1 MHRRTNPKAADLF
14 WNKKILKPQKHLKG
28 SCSKEKKKIKTS
40 SLLNVSS
47 DAGSK
52 PEEFSINDIG
62 VNVDKK
68 EQNWFK
74 RAFRVSSHPQ
84 VNDKAARRRSEI

>member
-1 MHRRTNPKAADLF
+1 M
-14 WNKKILKPQKHLKG
+14 G
-28 SCSKEKKKIKTS
+28 GGGGGGGKKKKKKKAF

-52 PEEFSINDIG
+52 PEEFSIHDIE
-62 VNVDKK
+62 VHVDKK

-84 VNDKAARRRSEI
+84 VNGKAGRRRSEI